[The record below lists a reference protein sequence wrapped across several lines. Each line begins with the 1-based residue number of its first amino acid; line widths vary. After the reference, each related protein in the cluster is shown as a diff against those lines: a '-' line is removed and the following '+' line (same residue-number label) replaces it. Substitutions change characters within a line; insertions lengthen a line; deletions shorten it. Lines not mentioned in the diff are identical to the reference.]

1 MLLMHEVECDFEKVT
16 STYPKGK
23 DGHDKSV
30 KDILERARELVTLL
44 TLFLADGNAR
54 RKPAHEQKRTTKGA
68 SSSKATCSTT

>member
-1 MLLMHEVECDFEKVT
+1 MLLMHDVECDFEKVT

-23 DGHDKSV
+23 DGHDKSA
-30 KDILERARELVTLL
+30 KDVLERAHELVTLL

-54 RKPAHEQKRTTKGA
+54 RKPTHEQKCTTKGA